1 MSMGDMDCGDNSC
14 LFAWKKGGMRT
25 NGGCR
30 CLRDASWETRRDIH
44 LWAQKARQ
52 LIKDARAEGE
62 AAGRYEERRA
72 IYAKASQM
80 AMACDQGETPHG
92 LDGAEAIRDLQDWMI
107 KRGKCYEGTGEE
119 RDDGTP

>member
-1 MSMGDMDCGDNSC
+1 MSEVVVTRADREAAIGALGYHPTPHAPQWIETGIGSFCGTYDEVDHI
-14 LFAWKKGGMRT
+14 AI
-25 NGGCR
+25 
-30 CLRDASWETRRDIH
+30 AI
-44 LWAQKARQ
+44 AR
-52 LIKDARAEGE
+52 ARAEGE

-119 RDDGTP
+119 RGDGTP